1 MADAP
6 PAVPSADNSPSPD
19 PRQRRREQRG
29 WYLYDWANSVFITS
43 VVTVLIGPY
52 MSTLACASAG
62 AADAAACQ
70 DPSLALAPLGVDW
83 FTLHPN
89 ALYPALTTLAILLQ
103 IVLLPSVGAMVDRSR
118 HKRRWLFFLA
128 LGGSACTA
136 ALYAAT
142 DGYHA
147 ASVLFVLANVLYGLS
162 IVVYNAFLP
171 EIATADERDR
181 VSVTGWGIGYLGG
194 ALLLAVHLG
203 LVLSADSLGIDTG
216 HAVRI
221 AFVSVG
227 LWWAGFTVLS
237 IRPLRDRYGVLAA
250 GREKGAR
257 RVVGGSLRQF
267 WHTLRDMRR
276 YPNTILFLLAFI
288 LFNDGVQA
296 AIRYAAPFATQ
307 DLGLEEDALIMTILV
322 IQFVAFAGAFLAG
335 RVARV
340 VGSKATVLGSL
351 AVWCLLVALAYFL
364 PAGNV
369 TLFVAMG
376 VGIGLVL
383 GGTQS
388 LARSLFSQLIPP
400 GREAEYFSLYQISD
414 RGSTFLGSLAVTI
427 AVSLTGGYRF
437 AILSLIVFFV
447 IGGALLW
454 RTRMREGIIA
464 AGNEVPERL

>member
-1 MADAP
+1 MADAS
-6 PAVPSADNSPSPD
+6 PAPRTDNSPSPD

-52 MSTLACASAG
+52 MSTLACSSAG

-70 DPSLALAPLGVDW
+70 DASLALAPLGVDW

-103 IVLLPSVGAMVDRSR
+103 ILLLPSVGAMVDRSR
-118 HKRRWLFFLA
+118 HKRRWLLWLA

-136 ALYAAT
+136 GLYAAT

-171 EIATADERDR
+171 EVSTPDERDR

-237 IRPLRDRYGVLAA
+237 VRPLRDRYGALAV
-250 GREKGAR
+250 GRGTGGA
-257 RVVGGSLRQF
+257 VGGSLRQF
-267 WHTLRDMRR
+267 AHTLRDMRR

-335 RVARV
+335 RVALV

-369 TLFVAMG
+369 PLFVAMG

-388 LARSLFSQLIPP
+388 LARALFSQLIPP

-454 RTRMREGIIA
+454 RTRMREGIEA
-464 AGNEVPERL
+464 VGNKVPERL

>member
-6 PAVPSADNSPSPD
+6 PAPRADNSPSPD

-70 DPSLALAPLGVDW
+70 DSSLALAPLGVDW

-118 HKRRWLFFLA
+118 HKRRWLLWLA

-136 ALYAAT
+136 GLYAAT

-171 EIATADERDR
+171 EIATPDERDR
-181 VSVTGWGIGYLGG
+181 VSVAGWGIGYLGG

-237 IRPLRDRYGVLAA
+237 VRPLRDRYGALAVGKGP
-250 GREKGAR
+250 GRAA
-257 RVVGGSLRQF
+257 GGSLRQF
-267 WHTLRDMRR
+267 AHTLRDMRR

-307 DLGLEEDALIMTILV
+307 DLGLGEDALIMTILV

-340 VGSKATVLGSL
+340 AGSKATVLGSL

-369 TLFVAMG
+369 PLFVAMG

-388 LARSLFSQLIPP
+388 LARALFSQLIPP

-427 AVSLTGGYRF
+427 AVSLTGGYRV

-447 IGGALLW
+447 VGGLLLW
-454 RTRMREGIIA
+454 RTRMREGIEA
-464 AGNEVPERL
+464 VGNEAPERL